1 MNLAYFRGRLVRL
14 WVLLAI
20 AVAYIGWMLI
30 RQTLTHNSRL
40 DGSIGVL
47 GGLYV
52 CSNPAASF
60 FDLLYFRRRL
70 IGNLLH
76 PSAQIAWIALNLVVF
91 SFGCLMITV
100 GVIYFIT

>member
-47 GGLYV
+47 GGL
-52 CSNPAASF
+52 
-60 FDLLYFRRRL
+60 FRRRL

>member
-1 MNLAYFRGRLVRL
+1 MNLTYYRGRLVRL

-20 AVAYIGWMLI
+20 AVAYSGSMLI
-30 RQTLTHNSRL
+30 RQALTHNSRL

-52 CSNPAASF
+52 CSHPAASF
-60 FDLLYFRRRL
+60 FDMLYFRRHL
-70 IGNLLH
+70 IGNLLQ

-91 SFGCLMITV
+91 SLGCLMITV
-100 GVIYFIT
+100 GVINFIT